1 MPPKILIAED
11 NDTIAGALEGL
22 LQRKGMTTERAAD
35 GVLALSSIIAAPPDA
50 LILDLQL
57 PRLHG
62 IELLKK
68 LRQSPRTRDLP
79 VVVVTG
85 VYKGEKYIQAARALG
100 VSSYLEKPFRAADLL
115 AALHQ
120 ALGTTTP
127 PTPAPAPSTSRE
139 ATMDRHLLRAF
150 TNRFTGT
157 YLLKSADGER
167 NLVFLNGLPVSLRPG
182 FSSKS
187 FGDYLHR
194 RGLLS
199 AEECGYYIS
208 PGDHNHELLVSMGCL
223 EYPEL
228 LQEKFAYL
236 SSELVDAF
244 AAPPMVVEERP
255 TPGAAGLQAITVNV
269 PNIFYQGFRRHLLP
283 ARQQALGERLSGKY
297 LAPAK
302 NYFRYINFLTLS
314 DEEKSLL
321 HRLDGSCTLGQAL
334 GEETPLPPL
343 IFTLATLDMVACGD
357 HPLMAAV
364 PEFPLRTLFNA
375 YQEEIEIELSAEEP
389 LESFSDLVDQE
400 EGPAPIIT
408 RSPIPPAPAATTE
421 GTGGSDLA
429 TKVRE
434 TLARLKGKNY
444 YETFGMTQGK
454 FSFDLLK
461 TRYFALTREF
471 GPETLMQLAGRESAL
486 VEEILSSVTTAY
498 NTLSDV
504 VKKERYDELL
514 GSEKVGLGQVGDDL
528 FQAQIQAQS
537 GKVFLEMEEWD
548 NAEKSLQDACN
559 IDPQNGDYLAHLA
572 WSIYRNPSNLSSR
585 AMQDKVRQML
595 NRALTLDRGAN
606 AYAFKGY
613 MLFEAGQDSLAEAEF
628 TKALKLDARQA
639 MARKGLRELQEKREQ
654 EKKGMFRRMFR

>member
-35 GVLALSSIIAAPPDA
+35 GVLALSRIIAAPPDA

-68 LRQSPRTRDLP
+68 LRQSPRTRNLP
-79 VVVVTG
+79 VIIVTG
-85 VYKGEKYIQAARALG
+85 VYKGDQYIQAARALG

-115 AALHQ
+115 AAVHQ
-120 ALGTTTP
+120 ALGTTAP
-127 PTPAPAPSTSRE
+127 PAPAPSPSRE

-150 TNRFTGT
+150 TSRFTGT
-157 YLLKSADGER
+157 YLLKCADGQR
-167 NLVFLNGLPVSLRPG
+167 NLVFLHGLPVSLRPG

-187 FGDYLHR
+187 FGDSLHR

-199 AEECGYYIS
+199 AEEYGYYIS
-208 PGDHNHELLVSMGCL
+208 PGGHNHEVLVSMGCL

-244 AAPPMVVEERP
+244 AAPPMAVEELP
-255 TPGAAGLQAITVNV
+255 ATAAAGHQALTVNV
-269 PNIFYQGFRRHLLP
+269 PNIFYQGFRRHLSP
-283 ARQQALGERLSGKY
+283 ARQQALGERLSGRY
-297 LAPAK
+297 LAPAG
-302 NYFRYINFLTLS
+302 NYYRYINFLTLS
-314 DEEKSLL
+314 DEEKRLL
-321 HRLDGSCTLGQAL
+321 FSLDGSRTLGQCL
-334 GEETPLPPL
+334 GEETLLPPL
-343 IFTLATLDMVACGD
+343 IVTLATLEMVAWSD
-357 HPLMAAV
+357 HPLSPAL
-364 PEFPLRTLFNA
+364 PDFPLRTLFNA
-375 YQEEIEIELSAEEP
+375 YQEEVEVELSFEQP
-389 LESFSDLVDQE
+389 LESFSDLVDRNE
-400 EGPAPIIT
+400 EAAPVIT
-408 RSPIPPAPAATTE
+408 RRPIPPAPAAT
-421 GTGGSDLA
+421 GGGPGGADPA
-429 TKVRE
+429 AKVRE
-434 TLARLKGKNY
+434 TLARLRGKDY
-444 YETFGMTQGK
+444 YETFGMTQGR

-471 GPETLMQLAGRESAL
+471 GPETLMQLSGEDAAL

-514 GSEKVGLGQVGDDL
+514 GSEKVGLGQAGDDL

-559 IDPQNGDYLAHLA
+559 IDPKNGDYLAHLA
-572 WSIYRNPSNLSSR
+572 WSIYRNPRNLSSR

-606 AYAFKGY
+606 AFAFKGY
-613 MLFEAGQDSLAEAEF
+613 MLFETGQDSLAEAEF

-639 MARKGLRELQEKREQ
+639 MARKGLREIQEKREL